1 MKGEQRGRPGRTTWQ
16 GGKGQTFSG
25 DQDFYFC
32 QEGVRR
38 EMKISKVLLVLGVCL
53 AVVASSAFAADK
65 KPVVIGL
72 QGPITG
78 PWAYEGQMAKQSCEI
93 AAALINQKGGILDGR
108 MVEIRVVDDAGEP
121 KTGAL
126 AAQKLVGQK
135 DVVASVSTYGSSV
148 CETASTIYEK
158 FKKVNIGY
166 GVTAVRLTQR
176 DFKYFF
182 RTCGRDD
189 SQGQFF
195 ADTVPAR
202 FNARRI
208 AIMHDN
214 TAFGKGLAEDT
225 KKALDAMVQAGKVEI
240 VYFDAITPGEKDFRV
255 SLTQLRETKP
265 DAWYFTGYYAEAALL
280 VTQAREIG
288 ITCPF
293 IGGNAAINDE
303 FVKIAGLD
311 LAKGCYM
318 TNEPLPADLPYPQ
331 AKEFLKAYKDKYGE
345 IPSSPWPIYAADAVN
360 IIAYAVDKTKSMN
373 SDVLADY
380 LRDKVDGVPGITG
393 PIGFTAQGDREGV
406 PFYLYVVDDQ
416 GHIVVSK

>member
-1 MKGEQRGRPGRTTWQ
+1 
-16 GGKGQTFSG
+16 
-25 DQDFYFC
+25 
-32 QEGVRR
+32 
-38 EMKISKVLLVLGVCL
+38 MKISKVLLVLGVCL

-189 SQGQFF
+189 SQGRFF
-195 ADTVPAR
+195 ADTVPAK
-202 FNARRI
+202 FNAKRI

-360 IIAYAVDKTKSMN
+360 IIAYAVDKTKSTN

-416 GHIVVSK
+416 GHIVVSN